1 MSLRPAYVG
10 IDLAFQ
16 KRKQL
21 PLVICT
27 WRDGRLIPEL
37 LQELGVVPPRGHG
50 NAAILNRD
58 VVRRFALDTP
68 PTTSRPC
75 PWH

>member
-1 MSLRPAYVG
+1 
-10 IDLAFQ
+10 
-16 KRKQL
+16 
-21 PLVICT
+21 VICT